1 MFSSI
6 GQLLHNETFL
16 SPHFHSNDSHFGND
30 LKKCN
35 LRIYT
40 DTSKRIKPF
49 LFKALLDELSQ
60 FEGDARALRARKCNC
75 SPRQKN
81 DVLTR
86 PSSIFSKI
94 HIFYD
99 CTSDPKR
106 QRHEKKTMWS
116 QIISCLKQEHDN
128 LHLKKW
134 EYITTVSILTEPLET
149 SDLFKDWDGLL
160 WKIFR
165 ATQVSPMKLL
175 RPSLSSSKTW
185 SLWKVKNATK
195 CFMIGMTANIVNTL
209 VLILGTL
216 ANKFWDPKRD

>member
-16 SPHFHSNDSHFGND
+16 SQHFHSNDSHFGND

-40 DTSKRIKPF
+40 DTSKKRKPF

-75 SPRQKN
+75 SPRQKMMYLP
-81 DVLTR
+81 VLLQSFPRYTYFMIAPVIQIDR
-86 PSSIFSKI
+86 
-94 HIFYD
+94 D
-99 CTSDPKR
+99 M
-106 QRHEKKTMWS
+106 KKTIWS

-134 EYITTVSILTEPLET
+134 EYITTLSILTEPLET

-185 SLWKVKNATK
+185 SLWKGKNATK

-216 ANKFWDPKRD
+216 ENKFWDPKRD